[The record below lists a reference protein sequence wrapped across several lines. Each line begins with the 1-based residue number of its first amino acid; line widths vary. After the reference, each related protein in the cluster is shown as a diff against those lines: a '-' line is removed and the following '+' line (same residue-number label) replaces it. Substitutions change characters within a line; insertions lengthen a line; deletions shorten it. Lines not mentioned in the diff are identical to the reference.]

1 MNAIMKAQESFPEVF
16 TWTDPQG
23 GAEITLRRVTL
34 KNDLKILHEWMNYPH
49 VAEFW
54 KLDKSREEL
63 HQHFTKALADDH
75 HRLYIININGVDL
88 AYTELYHAARDRL
101 AEKYSPHP
109 DDWGIHLLIGPR
121 EQIGKGYSESIVRCL
136 IHCIFACTAAEKV
149 VGEPD
154 SRVKA
159 FLKLA
164 EYIGYENQ
172 GLIEFPEKTAVL
184 FYCYREKFYSLN
196 QT

>member
-1 MNAIMKAQESFPEVF
+1 
-16 TWTDPQG
+16 
-23 GAEITLRRVTL
+23 
-34 KNDLKILHEWMNYPH
+34 
-49 VAEFW
+49 
-54 KLDKSREEL
+54 
-63 HQHFTKALADDH
+63 
-75 HRLYIININGVDL
+75 
-88 AYTELYHAARDRL
+88 
-101 AEKYSPHP
+101 
-109 DDWGIHLLIGPR
+109 LLIGPR

-136 IHCIFACTAAEKV
+136 IHYIFACTAAEKV